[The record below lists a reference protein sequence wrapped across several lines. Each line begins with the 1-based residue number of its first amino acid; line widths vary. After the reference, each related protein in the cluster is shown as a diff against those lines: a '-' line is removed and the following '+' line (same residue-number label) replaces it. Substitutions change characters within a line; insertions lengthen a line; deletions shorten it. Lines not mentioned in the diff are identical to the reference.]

1 MAKDKIIGYYSISAD
16 KIRADIENKRPFENN
31 IIKILH
37 YYYSFVNR
45 NKAQYLQ
52 NLFLCKKS
60 LLNMYFLNKI
70 ERKWINNKR

>member
-1 MAKDKIIGYYSISAD
+1 MKRNIRRTVLDDEASSIVV
-16 KIRADIENKRPFENN
+16 PFENN

-52 NLFLCKKS
+52 NLFLCNKGM
-60 LLNMYFLNKI
+60 LNMYFLNKI
-70 ERKWINNKR
+70 ERK